1 VLYIKHVLRVRKTT
15 TAPKELKLDLELVGE
30 RLLLKE
36 LSLKPKESTS
46 SGPTFIVPKSST
58 VENSVQCVVVK
69 TTVKDSTLN
78 AGDVVIIEKSNDYPT
93 VSIDNSTHYFCQ
105 LKNILAKVN

>member
-1 VLYIKHVLRVRKTT
+1 MSYIKHSLRVRKTT
-15 TAPKELKLDLELVGE
+15 AAPKELKLDLELVGE

-58 VENSVQCVVVK
+58 VENSVQCVVVQSSIEG
-69 TTVKDSTLN
+69 STLQI
-78 AGDVVIIEKSNDYPT
+78 GDTVLIEKSNEYPSVNIENT
-93 VSIDNSTHYFCQ
+93 THYFCQ